1 MSSEHSHH
9 HAGGGVA
16 IAVSDKHHGIAL
28 WPTPSSDPRDPL
40 RWRRRVKIAA
50 MLAVSLSNFVANFA
64 GAGFSVATPVLQ
76 AQFQKTPSEVNA
88 LLTFNFLLLGL
99 GNLFWVPLSLKV
111 GKRFVMLSS
120 MALLFSALIW
130 TAKATTFNS
139 LLAARCVTGFASSA
153 GESIVPGVVSDIFF
167 LHERA
172 TMMAVYVVLTS
183 GATAVGPLVAAF
195 MVGYLPGTWVDFSWL
210 CMALALFC
218 FICMFF
224 FYPESNFDRPSET
237 EDQATRSHAAPHGE
251 AVKDEA
257 TSTHQEAGDKHP
269 TEQGVQH
276 LDHVDIDWPSVWTSV
291 IRYDSSLKLSVAI
304 LRPIAFVALP
314 PVLWAILIYG
324 SALAAQVILL
334 FAFPSLLMAPP
345 YFFNSDGIGL
355 IQIAALVGFIAA
367 CFSGGLISDIIVTR
381 LIRRNKNEFFPEQRL
396 VSLVPAFW
404 IGPLGCIIAAVVCS
418 QKLSWVGIAFAFA
431 MLSYGTVFSP
441 NIAITYVAD
450 SFPLY
455 SSECLVAIN
464 ACKNLVAFLF
474 LYVSTD
480 WVHSQGWVQVYMIMF
495 MVTVVAPLLA
505 APLYYFRHSLAGFSH
520 RVVARINRLG

>member
-1 MSSEHSHH
+1 
-9 HAGGGVA
+9 
-16 IAVSDKHHGIAL
+16 
-28 WPTPSSDPRDPL
+28 
-40 RWRRRVKIAA
+40 
-50 MLAVSLSNFVANFA
+50 MLAVSLSNFVSNFA

-99 GNLFWVPLSLKV
+99 GNLVWVPLASKL

-120 MALLFSALIW
+120 MALLSFSLLW

-139 LLAARCVTGFASSA
+139 LLAARCVTGFASAA

-172 TMMAVYVVLTS
+172 TMMAVYVVMTS
-183 GATAVGPLVAAF
+183 GATAVGPLVASF

-210 CMALALFC
+210 CMALAFFC
-218 FICMFF
+218 FLCMFF
-224 FYPESNFDRPSET
+224 FYPESNFIRLRET
-237 EDQATRSHAAPHGE
+237 QIQARRIHDAPHDE
-251 AVKDEA
+251 AAKDET
-257 TSTHQEAGDKHP
+257 TSNHQETSAEKP

-276 LDHVDIDWPSVWTSV
+276 LDHIDIDWPKVWTSLV
-291 IRYDSSLKLSVAI
+291 HYDNSLKLSIAI

-324 SALAAQVILL
+324 SALAAQIILL

-345 YFFNSDGIGL
+345 YLFSPDGVGL
-355 IQIAALVGFIAA
+355 IQIAALIGFIAA

-396 VSLVPAFW
+396 VSLIPAFW
-404 IGPLGCIIAAVVCS
+404 VGPLGCIITAVVCS
-418 QKLSWVGIAFAFA
+418 QQLSWVGIAFAFA

-450 SFPLY
+450 SFPMY

-474 LYVSTD
+474 LYVATE
-480 WVHSQGWVQVYMIMF
+480 WVSSRGWVQVYMIMF
-495 MVTVVAPLLA
+495 MVTMVASLLA
-505 APLYYFRHSLAGFSH
+505 VPIYYLRHSLTGASH
-520 RVVARINRLG
+520 RVITRINRLG